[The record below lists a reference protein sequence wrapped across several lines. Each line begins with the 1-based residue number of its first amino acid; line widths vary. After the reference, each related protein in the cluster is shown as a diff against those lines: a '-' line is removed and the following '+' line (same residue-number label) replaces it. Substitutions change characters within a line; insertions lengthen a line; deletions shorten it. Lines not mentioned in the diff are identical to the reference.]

1 MQNDSRTGVIA
12 FALVD
17 KLKSII
23 FHLLQAHS
31 DRPLTERRAID
42 HTIKKLFITKCLNVS
57 ALVQANYHSVNFL
70 IALERYLTHAADLHQ
85 TIFIS

>member
-1 MQNDSRTGVIA
+1 MQNDSRTRGIA

-42 HTIKKLFITKCLNVS
+42 HTIKKLFITKCLNVG
-57 ALVQANYHSVNFL
+57 ALVC
-70 IALERYLTHAADLHQ
+70 LENRQIITWSTLVLSEFQRDAASC
-85 TIFIS
+85 FA